1 MQTLNQDIKNND
13 FKKVYL
19 LFGEEAF
26 LKKSYKNRL
35 REAIT
40 QGDTMN
46 YNYYE
51 GKGIN
56 VNEIISLSDTMPFFA
71 DRRLILMEDSG
82 WFKGGPGADEMC
94 AYIENIPDTT
104 CLLFV
109 ETEVDKRSRMYK
121 AVKKYVQQLI
131 REIRA
136 QSCYCT
142 DCQVVSVFI
151 GGGTPSLLEPSCISR
166 IMETVF
172 SCFQVEPEA
181 EIVS

>member
-1 MQTLNQDIKNND
+1 MSPVKNRQLQMVFVFSNAEKQEQSDYMQTLNQDIKNND

-56 VNEIISLSDTMPFFA
+56 VNEIISLSEYNAFFLLTDVWSLWRTAAGLKA
-71 DRRLILMEDSG
+71 DQGQM
-82 WFKGGPGADEMC
+82 KC
-94 AYIENIPDTT
+94 API
-104 CLLFV
+104 
-109 ETEVDKRSRMYK
+109 
-121 AVKKYVQQLI
+121 
-131 REIRA
+131 
-136 QSCYCT
+136 
-142 DCQVVSVFI
+142 
-151 GGGTPSLLEPSCISR
+151 
-166 IMETVF
+166 
-172 SCFQVEPEA
+172 
-181 EIVS
+181 

>member
-51 GKGIN
+51 GKGIST
-56 VNEIISLSDTMPFFA
+56 I
-71 DRRLILMEDSG
+71 
-82 WFKGGPGADEMC
+82 
-94 AYIENIPDTT
+94 NIDAH
-104 CLLFV
+104 FIFQI
-109 ETEVDKRSRMYK
+109 RSR
-121 AVKKYVQQLI
+121 
-131 REIRA
+131 
-136 QSCYCT
+136 
-142 DCQVVSVFI
+142 I
-151 GGGTPSLLEPSCISR
+151 G
-166 IMETVF
+166 
-172 SCFQVEPEA
+172 
-181 EIVS
+181 